1 MQIADVWDFYYI
13 FVARNINLYLY
24 KRQFTFMRFYD
35 RESEI
40 GILLRNEQQAERS
53 ATFTVLMGRRRVGK
67 TSLVTNALEGRQY
80 AYLFVSKDS
89 EAVLSGK
96 FQQAI
101 EEQLGIRVY
110 GRLNSFRDFFEVVMR
125 ESLQRHFTIV
135 FDEFQNLYKVNPAI
149 FGEMQNLWDRYHRE
163 SHLNLITMGSI
174 RSLMRRIFEDE
185 NEPLY
190 GRPTSKFTLLPFTID
205 VLKQIFR
212 DHKSDYKN
220 EDLLCLYMLTGGVA
234 KYVELLMDAG
244 CYTKEKMLNYF
255 CRQDSYFLSE
265 GRELMSQEFGDE
277 GSTYFSIL
285 QLIAEGLN
293 RRSDIDGAM
302 QKDMGTFLQNLEK
315 NYNII
320 SRLKPVLAKPNSKTS
335 SYEISDQ
342 FLRFWFRFVW
352 PYQSL
357 VERRQLALL
366 RQNIGLHYEQFS
378 GRTLEQFFQQA
389 AMESGHYSRVGNWWD
404 RKGENEIDMIALNE
418 FDHTGIVAEIK
429 RNPRKLSLTGLERK
443 VSNLPSADFGC
454 YHLTLQ
460 TYSIEDM

>member
-1 MQIADVWDFYYI
+1 MKFYNREEEIA
-13 FVARNINLYLY
+13 
-24 KRQFTFMRFYD
+24 
-35 RESEI
+35 
-40 GILLRNEQQAERS
+40 ILHENEHQAENS

-67 TSLVTNALEGRQY
+67 TSLVTKAFEGHQY

-89 EAVLSGK
+89 EAVLCGK

-101 EEQLGIRVY
+101 EEQLGITVY
-110 GRLNSFRDFFEVVMR
+110 GRLIHFRDFFEVVIR
-125 ESLQRHFTIV
+125 ESHQRHFTII
-135 FDEFQNLYKVNPAI
+135 FDEFQNLYKVNPSI
-149 FGEMQNLWDRYHRE
+149 FSEIQDLWDRFHRE

-174 RSLMRRIFEDE
+174 RSLMKRIFEDE

-212 DHKSDYKN
+212 DYKPDYKN

-255 CRQDSYFLSE
+255 FRLDSYFLTE
-265 GRELMSQEFGDE
+265 GRDLMNQEFGDE
-277 GSTYFSIL
+277 GTTYFSIL
-285 QLIAEGLN
+285 QLIAAGLN

-302 QKDMGTFLQNLEK
+302 QKDMGTYLQNLEK
-315 NYNII
+315 NFNVI
-320 SRLKPVLAKPNSKTS
+320 SRLKPVLAKPNSKTTA
-335 SYEISDQ
+335 YEISDQ

-357 VERRQLALL
+357 VERKQLALL
-366 RQNIGLHYEQFS
+366 RHNMGQQYEQFT
-378 GRTLEQFFQQA
+378 GRTLEQYYQQV
-389 AMESGHYSRVGNWWD
+389 AMESGHYTLVGNWWD

-418 FDHTGIVAEIK
+418 FNHTGIVAEIK
-429 RNPRKLSLTGLERK
+429 RNPRKLSLAELEKK
-443 VSNLPSADFGC
+443 VSNLPPTDFGP
-454 YHLTLQ
+454 YNLEIKTL
-460 TYSIEDM
+460 SINDM